1 MRLAPIRRWC
11 RMIAGPST
19 TSPSL
24 LAGLAEGPG
33 NPSAWSEFVRV
44 YFPYVVR
51 WCREHGLQDADAT
64 DVAQEVLLWFWRKA
78 AGFRYSAGGS
88 FRAYLRRVVVSAVS
102 DWAERRR
109 ADRLAT
115 GDSGVQDFIWS
126 QPARLD
132 LAARIEAAY
141 DVELLA
147 IAMREVRSRVH
158 PRTWRAFE
166 MLALED
172 RSGADVAAE
181 LGMEVNTA
189 YVAKGKV
196 QRMIRAVIDRLE
208 AEGSES

>member
-1 MRLAPIRRWC
+1 MN
-11 RMIAGPST
+11 GPST

-24 LAGLAEGPG
+24 LESLVEGG
-33 NPSAWSEFVRV
+33 ADGEAWERFVRV
-44 YFPYVVR
+44 YSPHVFR
-51 WCREHGLQDADAT
+51 WCRSHGLQESDAT
-64 DVAQEVLLWFWRKA
+64 DVAQDVLLWFWRKA
-78 AGFRYSAGGS
+78 AGFRYSADGS

-115 GDSGVQDFIWS
+115 GDSGVQHFIWS
-126 QPARLD
+126 QPARVD
-132 LAARIEAAY
+132 LVARIEAAY

-147 IAMREVRSRVH
+147 IAMREVQSRVQPH
-158 PRTWRAFE
+158 TWRAFE

-181 LGMEVNTA
+181 LGIEVNTA
-189 YVAKGKV
+189 YVAKAKV

-208 AEGSES
+208 ADGGES